1 MAYHKIAT
9 ILVDVLA
16 LNKLVEQFTL
26 DNLGGCND
34 SPIMV
39 RLVDHLVE
47 FIRSTDD
54 DRHIIRHMPSHFK
67 QLELGTCLS
76 GEPLEAVTCL
86 DLFGVGILASHSDWE
101 FTQILDGLTLR
112 RISLYTDE
120 AHRKFCT
127 CAMRK
132 AINSGSFGPIAASE
146 RYDDLRSTGYS
157 VPPTSSLDAIDAA
170 YTRMASDAL
179 FQFDMLV
186 LQHVHF
192 IEDVASYLTSDED
205 AND

>member
-1 MAYHKIAT
+1 MAYHAIAT
-9 ILVDVLA
+9 IFADVLA

-34 SPIMV
+34 SPAMV
-39 RLVDHLVE
+39 RLVDQLVE
-47 FIRSTDD
+47 FINSTED
-54 DRHIIRHMPSHFK
+54 DRHFIRHMPSHFK
-67 QLELGTCLS
+67 QIELATCLS

-86 DLFGVGILASHSDWE
+86 DLFHMGLLASCSEWE
-101 FTQILDGLTLR
+101 FTQILDDLTLR
-112 RISLYTDE
+112 RIPLYTEE
-120 AHRKFCT
+120 AHRKFCA

-132 AINSGSFGPIAASE
+132 AINSGSFGPIATSE

-157 VPPTSSLDAIDAA
+157 VPPKSSSDAIDAA
-170 YTRMASDAL
+170 YIRMASDAL

-192 IEDVASYLTSDED
+192 VEGVANYLTSDED
-205 AND
+205 AD

>member
-9 ILVDVLA
+9 VLVDVLA

-34 SPIMV
+34 NPAMV
-39 RLVDHLVE
+39 HLVDQLVE
-47 FIRSTDD
+47 FIHSTED
-54 DRHIIRHMPSHFK
+54 DRHTIRHMPSHFK
-67 QLELGTCLS
+67 QIELGTCLD

-86 DLFGVGILASHSDWE
+86 DLFGMGILASHSDWE

-112 RISLYTDE
+112 RIPLYTEE

-132 AINSGSFGPIAASE
+132 AITSGSFGPIATSE

-157 VPPTSSLDAIDAA
+157 VPPKSSSDAIDAA

-179 FQFDMLV
+179 FQFDMLI